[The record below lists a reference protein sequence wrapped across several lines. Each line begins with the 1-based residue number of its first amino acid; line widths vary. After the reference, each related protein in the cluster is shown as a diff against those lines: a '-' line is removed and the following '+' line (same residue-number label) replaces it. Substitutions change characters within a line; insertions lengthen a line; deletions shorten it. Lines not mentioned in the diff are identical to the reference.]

1 MAELGQA
8 KEFSDAVR
16 AFETAT
22 KELSQNTGKEVGK
35 IVGKDLLKVTDPF
48 VNSFKQIPG
57 VQTLGNVGKT
67 LFNKGFAALKDKRE
81 KQLLADRL
89 GLTKK
94 EFKTM
99 EMRNRANKAFETQI
113 EKMGEAA
120 NNLLGFDESFVKDM
134 VGQQLKDADGKFISL
149 RDAIDNQAA
158 SLEKQMDAN
167 NFLQERS
174 LNLAKR
180 TQGNRAK
187 QEEAEAEQAAKEQK
201 SQTTLES
208 IASGIVNLNKSF
220 LAGLKDKGFKGLGVV
235 AALVA
240 APFIALVEF
249 FKTLKLEFA
258 ALKRLT
264 RAGEIGKLFAPL
276 TNLFKGLK
284 ESFKGTKFAAL
295 SMDKVKSVLTTLKNF
310 FAPVG
315 NFFRTMFDK
324 VKTFTRLTTSANGI
338 MKFAGTVGRVI
349 GKIFLPVT
357 ILMGAFD
364 LITGFIDGFTAK
376 EGNTAEKV
384 FAGLKEGLA
393 KLFGNLIGAP
403 LDLLKSGVAWVLK
416 QFGFDETSE
425 ALKEFS
431 FKDLIMDI
439 VRAPFNL
446 VEKIVDI
453 ITNFDFSSLIPDN
466 KLTRF
471 LGLVGDK
478 TPEQQAKEKLE
489 EEAKAKAEA
498 EKKEREKRMRELS
511 REVRRQE
518 QRVTYLGRDAETQDR
533 ARTVAGFRVTS
544 GESDEEHARDIAKL
558 EAAQKE
564 LEAKK
569 AELAALKA
577 GGGASVVDA
586 STNTSTSTSQ
596 SYSVGAVP
604 MSTDNVQ
611 YSTFQ

>member
-1 MAELGQA
+1 MADEA
-8 KEFSDAVR
+8 KEFSAAVK
-16 AFETAT
+16 AFEKASN
-22 KELSQNTGKEVGK
+22 ELSQSTGKEIGK

-57 VQTLGNVGKT
+57 VATLGNVGKT

-81 KQLLADRL
+81 KKLLADRL

-94 EFKTM
+94 EFKLQ
-99 EMRNRANKAFETQI
+99 EQAKKSNDAFKAMN
-113 EKMGEAA
+113 EKMMDAA
-120 NNLLGFDESFVKDM
+120 NNLLGLDPSYLEKMNERDEQGRFRSTKEM
-134 VGQQLKDADGKFISL
+134 VA
-149 RDAIDNQAA
+149 AIDANRE
-158 SLEKQMDAN
+158 SLLAEARQN
-167 NFLQERS
+167 NI
-174 LNLAKR
+174 LNEGRLNMAKKA
-180 TQGNRAK
+180 QGNRAK
-187 QEEAEAEQAAKEQK
+187 QEEAEAEQEAKEK
-201 SQTTLES
+201 KNLTFLES
-208 IASGIVNLNKSF
+208 IAGGIVNLNKSF

-240 APFIALVEF
+240 APFVALIEF

-264 RAGEIGKLFAPL
+264 RVGEIGKLFAPL

-284 ESFKGTKFAAL
+284 ESLKGTKFGGLA
-295 SMDKVKSVLTTLKNF
+295 MDKVKSVLTTLKNF

-324 VKTFTRLTTSANGI
+324 VKAFTKLTTSANGI
-338 MKFAGTVGRVI
+338 LKFAGTVGRVI

-416 QFGFDETSE
+416 QFGFDESSE
-425 ALKEFS
+425 ALKKFS

-439 VRAPFNL
+439 VRAPFRL

-511 REVRRQE
+511 QEVRRQE
-518 QRVTYLGRDAETQDR
+518 NRVTYLGRDAEKQDR
-533 ARTVAGFRVTS
+533 ARTVMGMRVTS

-604 MSTDNVQ
+604 MSTDNVA

>member
-8 KEFSDAVR
+8 KEFSDAVK
-16 AFETAT
+16 ELNKAT

-67 LFNKGFAALKDKRE
+67 LFNKGFAALKDRKE
-81 KQLLADRL
+81 KELLAQRL
-89 GLTKK
+89 GLTKE

-149 RDAIDNQAA
+149 REALDNQA
-158 SLEKQMDAN
+158 SRLEKQMDAN

-174 LNLAKR
+174 LKQ
-180 TQGNRAK
+180 TNRAK
-187 QEEAEAEQAAKEQK
+187 QEELEAKEEAQERK
-201 SQTTLES
+201 NQTLLES
-208 IASGIVNLNKSF
+208 IAGGIVNLNKSF

-284 ESFKGTKFAAL
+284 ESFKGTKFGAL

-324 VKTFTRLTTSANGI
+324 VKTFTRLTTSAKGI
-338 MKFAGTVGRVI
+338 EKFAGTVGRVI

-425 ALKEFS
+425 ALKKFS

-453 ITNFDFSSLIPDN
+453 ITNFDFASLIPDN
-466 KLTRF
+466 KFTRF
-471 LGLVGDK
+471 LGLVGEK
-478 TPEQQAKEKLE
+478 TPEQQAKEKAE
-489 EEAKAKAEA
+489 AEAKAKAEA

-511 REVRRQE
+511 QEVRRQE
-518 QRVTYLGRDAETQDR
+518 QRVTYLGRDAEKQDR

-569 AELAALKA
+569 AELAALRA

-596 SYSVGAVP
+596 NYSVGAVP
-604 MSTDNVQ
+604 MSTDNVA
-611 YSTFQ
+611 YSTFG